1 MSTITESQARQII
14 RYFTGEYAASEPAN
28 ITWFDQERAVEA
40 LTLRLSWYVGR
51 PLSATH
57 IMDVLTTWDE
67 LDSLDAGIHE
77 EISLNQAGTIDNRDL
92 LEERLLEK
100 LDTEV
105 SEVLTLAG
113 WTPRKAVMGWAA

>member
-1 MSTITESQARQII
+1 MTTITENQARHIV
-14 RYFTGEYAASEPAN
+14 RHFTGEYAATEPAG

-57 IMDVLTTWDE
+57 IQDVLTTWDE
-67 LDSLDAGIHE
+67 LDSLDAGTHE
-77 EISLNQAGTIDNRDL
+77 DIRLNAAGTIDNRDL
-92 LEERLLEK
+92 LEERLTEK

-113 WTPRKAVMGWAA
+113 WTPSKAVMGWAA